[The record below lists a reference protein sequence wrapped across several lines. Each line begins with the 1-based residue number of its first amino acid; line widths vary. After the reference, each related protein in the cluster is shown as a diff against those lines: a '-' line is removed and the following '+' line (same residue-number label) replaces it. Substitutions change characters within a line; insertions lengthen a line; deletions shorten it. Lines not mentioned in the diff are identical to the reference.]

1 MAIEIPSSADDTTRR
16 AILGMR
22 CRNCGA
28 TQPIG
33 LSYVCPACFGPL
45 EVDYDYAVVGATLTR
60 EAIASR
66 APGIWRYAEL
76 LPVDAPPTRGLPVG
90 STPLLAADRLAP
102 VARARPAAGSRT
114 TRAIR
119 RCQLQ
124 GPGGRRGRRAGRRV
138 RGRGAGLRL
147 DRQPGRR
154 DRGRRGRRR
163 AAGLRLHPGRP
174 RAGQGR
180 PRAGLRRDGRPDR
193 RAPTTTSTGCA
204 SRSPTR
210 RAGASSTSTCGRST
224 PRAPRRSPTRS
235 PSRSAGDRPTSSSA
249 PVASGAM
256 FTRVARGFEELV
268 ELGLIERPADP
279 LRRRPGRRLR
289 AGRDRVGGRDRRHR
303 AGPDARTRSSAR
315 WPSAIRPTAATWSS
329 WPTRPAARSR
339 RSTTR

>member
-1 MAIEIPSSADDTTRR
+1 
-16 AILGMR
+16 MR
-22 CRNCGA
+22 CRNCGGDPA
-28 TQPIG
+28 DRAVLRLSG
-33 LSYVCPACFGPL
+33 LLRAARGRVRLRGRRRDADPRGDRGARARDLALRRAAARSTRRRRAACRSARRRCWP
-45 EVDYDYAVVGATLTR
+45 
-60 EAIASR
+60 
-66 APGIWRYAEL
+66 
-76 LPVDAPPTRGLPVG
+76 
-90 STPLLAADRLAP
+90 ADRLAP
-102 VARARPAAGSRT
+102 ALGLDRLWIKDDTRNPSLVFKDRAVAVAAARAVEFGVEALACASTGNLAGATAA
-114 TRAIR
+114 A
-119 RCQLQ
+119 
-124 GPGGRRGRRAGRRV
+124 A
-138 RGRGAGLRL
+138 AA
-147 DRQPGRR
+147 
-154 DRGRRGRRR
+154 RR

-210 RAGASSTSTCGRST
+210 PAGASSTSTCGRST

-235 PSRSAGDRPTSSSA
+235 PSRSAGARPTSSSR

-256 FTRVARGFEELV
+256 FTRVARGFEELA

-289 AGRDRVGGRDRRHR
+289 AGRDGVGGRDRRHR

-315 WPSAIRPTAATWSS
+315 WPSATRPTAATRSS